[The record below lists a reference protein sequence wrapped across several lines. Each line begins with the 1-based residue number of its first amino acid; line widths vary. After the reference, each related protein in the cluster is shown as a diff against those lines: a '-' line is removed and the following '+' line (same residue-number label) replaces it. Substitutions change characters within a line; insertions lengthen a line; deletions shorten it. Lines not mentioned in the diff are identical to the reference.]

1 MSTATT
7 VRWERASKRF
17 GHVVALEDFSLSLG
31 AGVHCILGA
40 NGAGKSTAF
49 ALLTGAR
56 RPDRGTVWVADLQVR
71 RGGEA
76 SKLIGFAP
84 QAVTFPAT
92 LTVQEV
98 LCLVAAHYP
107 TPASVQE
114 VLDWAGLAPQ
124 ARSLCG
130 GLSGGQTRRLGLAC
144 AVVGEAPVVVLDEP
158 VAGLD
163 INGQQQLHELISALG
178 EDGRTVLVASHDLG
192 EVEQIAHTVQL
203 IARGRL
209 AASDDVAGIRDR
221 IEGTTISFAS
231 ADDQLLPLRNRCDPG
246 ARVSRSGG
254 RIEAVTD
261 RPDALARLIVNTLPE
276 PGLLIRKTTL
286 AEAIESLLAADDD
299 GHDDGERKG
308 HREDRHRL
316 G

>member
-1 MSTATT
+1 MGDALQLTLRLCGVSDPRPTRDRDLMSTATT
-7 VRWERASKRF
+7 VRWDRASKRF
-17 GHVVALEDFSLSLG
+17 GHVVALDDFSLSLG

-92 LTVQEV
+92 LTVQEA
-98 LCLVAAHYP
+98 LRLVAAHYP

-130 GLSGGQTRRLGLAC
+130 GPVRWTDASSRVGVRCRRGGTG
-144 AVVGEAPVVVLDEP
+144 G
-158 VAGLD
+158 G
-163 INGQQQLHELISALG
+163 
-178 EDGRTVLVASHDLG
+178 
-192 EVEQIAHTVQL
+192 
-203 IARGRL
+203 
-209 AASDDVAGIRDR
+209 
-221 IEGTTISFAS
+221 
-231 ADDQLLPLRNRCDPG
+231 PG
-246 ARVSRSGG
+246 
-254 RIEAVTD
+254 
-261 RPDALARLIVNTLPE
+261 
-276 PGLLIRKTTL
+276 
-286 AEAIESLLAADDD
+286 
-299 GHDDGERKG
+299 
-308 HREDRHRL
+308 
-316 G
+316 

>member
-1 MSTATT
+1 M
-7 VRWERASKRF
+7 
-17 GHVVALEDFSLSLG
+17 
-31 AGVHCILGA
+31 
-40 NGAGKSTAF
+40 
-49 ALLTGAR
+49 
-56 RPDRGTVWVADLQVR
+56 
-71 RGGEA
+71 
-76 SKLIGFAP
+76 
-84 QAVTFPAT
+84 
-92 LTVQEV
+92 
-98 LCLVAAHYP
+98 
-107 TPASVQE
+107 
-114 VLDWAGLAPQ
+114 
-124 ARSLCG
+124 
-130 GLSGGQTRRLGLAC
+130 
-144 AVVGEAPVVVLDEP
+144 VVLDEP

-231 ADDQLLPLRNRCDPG
+231 ADDQLLPLLNCCDPG

-276 PGLLIRKTTL
+276 PGLLIRKPTL

-308 HREDRHRL
+308 PP
-316 G
+316 